1 LKLLHP
7 GHCVSYESLDFALV
21 RRLKLDACN
30 LGLFD
35 SLCNLL
41 VKVYRTLSPGDTRFS
56 ALLPL
61 PDLVME
67 CADKLLEHKVVI
79 VPDRV
84 HHVLQLGLDRED
96 LLLDQLIVLYHQCL
110 LLGKLILQIILLL
123 TLEIGSDCSLIELRL
138 EL

>member
-1 LKLLHP
+1 
-7 GHCVSYESLDFALV
+7 
-21 RRLKLDACN
+21 
-30 LGLFD
+30 
-35 SLCNLL
+35 
-41 VKVYRTLSPGDTRFS
+41 
-56 ALLPL
+56 
-61 PDLVME
+61 ME
-67 CADKLLEHKVVI
+67 CADKLLEHKIVI

-96 LLLDQLIVLYHQCL
+96 LLLDQLVVLYHQCL